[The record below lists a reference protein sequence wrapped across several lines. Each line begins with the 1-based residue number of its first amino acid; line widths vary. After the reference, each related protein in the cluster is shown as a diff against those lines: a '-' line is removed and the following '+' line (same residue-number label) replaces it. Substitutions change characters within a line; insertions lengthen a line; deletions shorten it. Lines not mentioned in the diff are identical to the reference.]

1 MKKNKAGAIII
12 EGHIQGL
19 SNTRS
24 LGEIGIPVYV
34 VDKNDCIARY
44 SKYCNKFFI
53 CPDYNDD
60 RFADFLIDLA
70 HKEGINNW
78 VLIPSNDYAVLA
90 ISKNKRQ
97 LEKCFKIITPSF
109 DVLENI
115 YNKANLLQIA
125 LLKDIPIPSTH
136 YFLNEFDVLPDNFTF
151 PVITK
156 GKFGLEFYKTFK
168 KKVFL
173 AESENQLK
181 AQVINIAGKYP
192 VSDTF
197 TQEVIPSHG
206 QNKTISFAA
215 FSSKGE
221 ILSFWMGEKLREHPV
236 KFGTATFSQ
245 SIYNE
250 DILKTSKI
258 LLKELNYT
266 GPCEIEFLKDPR
278 DDKYKLIEMNAR
290 TWLWVGL
297 AKACGI
303 DFAKMIYYF
312 ANDLPFAYPLN
323 YKTNIKWRNSFTDI
337 VYTFIAIIKGVTSL
351 RTVIYQNKG
360 LIIDAIA
367 LKCDNKPFW
376 AYLYLSISYLFRR

>member
-1 MKKNKAGAIII
+1 MTNIIPGAVII

-53 CPDYNDD
+53 CPEYNDD
-60 RFADFLIDLA
+60 RFVDFLIDLV
-70 HKEGINNW
+70 HKEEINNW
-78 VLIPSNDYAVLA
+78 VLIPSNDYAVLS
-90 ISKNKRQ
+90 ISKNKNQ
-97 LEKCFKIITPSF
+97 LEKCFRILTPSY
-109 DVLENI
+109 DILENI
-115 YNKANLLQIA
+115 YNKAKLLKIA
-125 LLKDIPIPSTH
+125 LLKDIPFPSTH
-136 YFLNEFDVLPDNFTF
+136 YFLNESDILPDNFSF

-168 KKVFL
+168 KKAFL

-181 AQVINIAGKYP
+181 AHLINIAARYP

-197 TQEVIPSHG
+197 TQEVIPSCG

-215 FSSKGE
+215 FCSKGE

-250 DILKTSKI
+250 DILKTSI
-258 LLKELNYT
+258 VLLKELKYT

-278 DDKYKLIEMNAR
+278 DDKYKLIEINAR

-303 DFAKMIYYF
+303 DFAKMIYCF
-312 ANDLPFAYPLN
+312 ANDIPFAYPSN

-367 LKCDNKPFW
+367 LKGDNKPFW